1 MSTRNATETGFYLM
15 TKDELLQII
24 SNGENSGV
32 EFKRDTL
39 DNRSLAKEVVALSNF
54 EGGRVLLGVDD
65 DGAICGTSRNDLE
78 QWVMNV
84 CRDKVRPEIIP
95 YFEVIRDAGVG
106 KSVAVLRVERGFNVH
121 HVWHDQHRTY
131 YIRVGTQSREASP
144 EELARLFQQ
153 RGSIRSEL
161 QPISGSSIKDLDL
174 RRLKDYFQ
182 SIRQQDSPSSD
193 DEATWVPLLVN
204 IEVMLEREGVQPC
217 TAAGLLLFGKRPNR
231 FLPQAGI
238 DVTAYSGIE
247 KDYHALER
255 VSIRGPMVRLGDGQ
269 GSGESGIWEA
279 VRTFLERHLSH
290 EKLDAQDRRIRQ
302 WDIPSDVM
310 REAVVNA
317 LVHRDYLLSG
327 TTIEVSIYQDRV
339 EVISPGRLPNGI
351 TPERMRAGC
360 RTSRNQLIK
369 DTMLDYGYMEHM
381 GMGVPRKIVRGMK
394 LHNGTEP
401 LLISEPDNEQFT
413 LKLFRKATEAS

>member
-1 MSTRNATETGFYLM
+1 MTEV
-15 TKDELLQII
+15 ELLQMI

-65 DGAICGTSRNDLE
+65 DGAICGTSRSDLE
-78 QWVMNV
+78 QWITNV
-84 CRDKVRPEIIP
+84 CHDKIRPEIIP
-95 YFEVIRDAGVG
+95 YFEVIRDAGGVG
-106 KSVAVLRVERGFNVH
+106 KSVAVVRVERDSNVH

-153 RGSIRSEL
+153 RRSIRSEL
-161 QPISGSSIKDLDL
+161 QPISGSSIEDLDL
-174 RRLKDYFQ
+174 RRLRDYFQ
-182 SIRQQDSPSSD
+182 NIRQQDSPASD
-193 DEATWVPLLVN
+193 DRAAWVPLLVN
-204 IEVMLEREGVQPC
+204 IEVLLEREEAHPC
-217 TAAGLLLFGKRPNR
+217 TAAGLLLFGNHPNR

-238 DVTAYSGIE
+238 DAAAYSGIE
-247 KDYHALER
+247 KDYQALER
-255 VSIRGPMVRLGDGQ
+255 ISIRGPMVRRGDGH
-269 GSGESGIWEA
+269 GPTESGIWEST
-279 VRTFLERHLSH
+279 RNFLQRHLSH
-290 EKLDAQDRRIRQ
+290 EELDAQDRRIRP

-310 REAVVNA
+310 REAIVNA

-327 TTIEVSIYQDRV
+327 TTIELSIYQDRV

-351 TPERMRAGC
+351 TPMRMRAGC
-360 RTSRNQLIK
+360 RASRNQLIK

-381 GMGVPRKIVRGMK
+381 GMGVPRKIIRGMK

-401 LLISEPDNEQFT
+401 LLLSEPDNEQFI
-413 LKLFRKATEAS
+413 LKLFRRAAAPS